1 MRPAILLVL
10 IALAAV
16 RFPAL
21 GDALAF
27 DRAAVGAGQ
36 VWRYLTAHL
45 AHDSARHFAWD
56 ASALLVLAFACER
69 LRRGS
74 ASLALLFGFA
84 VVSFVLLP
92 LSDVDLY
99 RGASAL
105 ACSLFGCVAFVLFRD
120 ARRDGDRFRMNLAGI
135 ALAGLLL
142 KSGVEALLDSALFVS
157 DPATVPWPLAH
168 LAGAAAGILAASITP
183 PTLFPETA
191 S

>member
-45 AHDSARHFAWD
+45 AHDSARHFAW
-56 ASALLVLAFACER
+56 ER